1 MKTPRTSPVDKTPAS
16 LGSLADRLAFEALI
30 SDLSSRF
37 VSLRPDEV
45 DGEINN
51 ALRVVCDAL
60 GIDLAVLWQWPLEGP
75 AVITP
80 THIYSVLDVAL
91 PAEPM
96 QQADYPWTTE
106 QVLAGRMFAI
116 STLDDLP
123 AEASVDRETCR
134 RYGIKSALCL
144 PLLLG
149 GESPV
154 GALGLNAL
162 RAERDWPDTLIQR
175 LRLVADIFT
184 SALDR
189 GRREQRLQDSERRLA
204 AGSALAGLAFYEVNF
219 AQRAIIIGDR
229 LRDLV
234 GFAADQNQGL
244 RFIEFWV
251 DHLHPGDRTKVLAL
265 REQLHSGEL
274 EQLSIEYRF
283 LHPDRGERW
292 IQHVASVT
300 SRDARG
306 RTVKSYG
313 ALRDITEFR
322 RAEEAMRDLSRRLI
336 HAHEQERALLA
347 RELHDDVTQR
357 LAVLAI
363 DVGRAELLV
372 RDTSQAETM
381 RSVREGLIRISE
393 DIHSLAYQLH
403 PSVLEELGL
412 IEALR
417 ADCDRRRRHGHL
429 EVSLNLCQSCASI
442 RSDAAL
448 CLFRVAQEAMN
459 NVARHSGVHN
469 ASVTLRQMDGGLLL
483 AVSDD
488 GVGFDPARPG
498 KGRSLGLASMRE
510 RVQLVNG
517 TLDIEA
523 APGCGTTIVAWVP
536 VEGEV
541 Q

>member
-1 MKTPRTSPVDKTPAS
+1 MGRKRGPVWKPLAHMNTPMTSPFEITPTS
-16 LGSLADRLAFEALI
+16 PGSLADRLEFETLI
-30 SDLSSRF
+30 SNLSSRF
-37 VSLRPDEV
+37 ISLRPEALE
-45 DGEINN
+45 GEINN

-60 GIDLAVLWQWPLEGP
+60 GIELAVLWQWPLEAP

-80 THIYSVLDVAL
+80 THIYSILDVPSLA
-91 PAEPM
+91 APM
-96 QQADYPWTTE
+96 QQADYPWTTQ

-116 STLDDLP
+116 STLGDLP

-162 RAERDWPDTLIQR
+162 RAERDWPDTLVQR
-175 LRLVADIFT
+175 LQLVANIFT

-219 AQRAIIIGDR
+219 VERAMIIDDR

-234 GFAADQNQGL
+234 GFPEDHNQGL
-244 RFIEFWV
+244 RFIEFWA
-251 DHLHPGDRTKVLAL
+251 DRLHPGDRTKVLAL

-300 SRDARG
+300 SRDASG

-313 ALRDITEFR
+313 ALRDITDFR
-322 RAEEAMRDLSRRLI
+322 RAEESMRDLSRRLI

-363 DVGRAELLV
+363 EVGRAEQVV

-381 RSVREGLIRISE
+381 RAIREGLIRISE

-412 IEALR
+412 VEALR
-417 ADCDRRRRHGHL
+417 VECDRRLHQSHL
-429 EVSLNLCQSCASI
+429 DVSLDLDPSCATV
-442 RSDAAL
+442 RNDAAL
-448 CLFRVAQEAMN
+448 CLFRVAQEAIS
-459 NVARHSGVHN
+459 NVA
-469 ASVTLRQMDGGLLL
+469 TQ
-483 AVSDD
+483 VSL
-488 GVGFDPARPG
+488 FDRWMAGSFLPFA
-498 KGRSLGLASMRE
+498 
-510 RVQLVNG
+510 
-517 TLDIEA
+517 
-523 APGCGTTIVAWVP
+523 TTVP
-536 VEGEV
+536 VSIPRARAKAEASAWRA
-541 Q
+541 